1 VIGSR
6 FRVQRF
12 RVKDIEAIKDP
23 KFYLKRVN
31 QNHHFFSPQMLSRD
45 ENGTLNL

>member
-12 RVKDIEAIKDP
+12 RVNE
-23 KFYLKRVN
+23 
-31 QNHHFFSPQMLSRD
+31 NHKFFSPQMQSRD

>member
-12 RVKDIEAIKDP
+12 RVKDKEAIKDL

-31 QNHHFFSPQMLSRD
+31 ENHHFFHPKCCP
-45 ENGTLNL
+45 GTRMEP